1 MGDTGGPGTAVT
13 GNALDMTRMVRT
25 LTLAGLLSAAAL
37 APAASQDFPRP
48 ASRPW
53 IAEVSHWGKW
63 VALAGAAGLITVAAV
78 RHGEAQDALGLL
90 EDFCRPENP
99 ACLIVTDANG
109 AQRYEGAE
117 AEELYQAYAVVEKR
131 ARGFLLGGQ
140 ASLLASG
147 AMFLIDLI
155 HRTEDVDNIPYTPLE
170 LYTGPNRLGLALHF

>member
-1 MGDTGGPGTAVT
+1 MI
-13 GNALDMTRMVRT
+13 RS
-25 LTLAGLLSAAAL
+25 LTVAGLLCATAL
-37 APAASQDFPRP
+37 GPAASQEFTRD

-63 VALAGAAGLITVAAV
+63 IALAGAAGLITVAAV

-99 ACLIVTDANG
+99 ACHIVTDANG

-117 AEELYQAYAVVEKR
+117 AEELYQAYAAIEKR

-155 HRTEDVDNIPYTPLE
+155 HRTEDVDIIPYAPLE
-170 LYTGPNRLGLALHF
+170 LYTRPDRFGLALRF

>member
-1 MGDTGGPGTAVT
+1 MS
-13 GNALDMTRMVRT
+13 RMLRS

-37 APAASQDFPRP
+37 APVTSQESPRS

-99 ACLIVTDANG
+99 ACLIVTDATG
-109 AQRYEGAE
+109 TQRYDGAE
-117 AEELYQAYAVVEKR
+117 AEELYRTYAAVEKR

-170 LYTGPNRLGLALHF
+170 LYTRPNRLGLALRF